1 MKYMN
6 KTKYD
11 LLSKETIKK
20 YIIDEKN
27 KLIEHIDT
35 IPVSYALAIV
45 QVGDNAASNR
55 YIAGKLKDCAEIG
68 IDTMHVKLS
77 EEISENSFKRAI
89 IDLNKS
95 KFICGIIIQK
105 PLPEHLEKCMSEIIE
120 LISPYKDVDG
130 FRKDSY
136 FSPCTP
142 KGIVDYLMDNGVD
155 LCGKH
160 CVIIGRSELVGK
172 PLAKMMTDRNAT
184 VTLCHSKTKDLSDIT
199 KMADILVVAIGKPL
213 YINKDYINPN
223 AIVIDV
229 GINVDEN
236 GKLCGDVDYDSV
248 KVKCVSCSQVPGG
261 VGLLTRLALLKNTIK
276 AMEHIVQYEWE
287 F

>member
-1 MKYMN
+1 MD

-27 KLIEHIDT
+27 KLVEHIDT

-105 PLPEHLEKCMSEIIE
+105 PLPEHCLLYTSGEWKND
-120 LISPYKDVDG
+120 K
-130 FRKDSY
+130 K
-136 FSPCTP
+136 
-142 KGIVDYLMDNGVD
+142 NGEGAMVW
-155 LCGKH
+155 
-160 CVIIGRSELVGK
+160 
-172 PLAKMMTDRNAT
+172 
-184 VTLCHSKTKDLSDIT
+184 
-199 KMADILVVAIGKPL
+199 AIGK
-213 YINKDYINPN
+213 
-223 AIVIDV
+223 
-229 GINVDEN
+229 
-236 GKLCGDVDYDSV
+236 
-248 KVKCVSCSQVPGG
+248 
-261 VGLLTRLALLKNTIK
+261 
-276 AMEHIVQYEWE
+276 H
-287 F
+287 